1 MQGVDA
7 FALILGLVMLFVLI
21 FAGIGKYARRVNG
34 TDSNNNNA
42 GTSETMNKQ
51 AA

>member
-7 FALILGLVMLFVLI
+7 FALILGLVMLIVLV

-34 TDSNNNNA
+34 TDSSNSGGN
-42 GTSETMNKQ
+42 TEPMNKT

>member
-7 FALILGLVMLFVLI
+7 FALILGLVMLIVLV
-21 FAGIGKYARRVNG
+21 FAGIGKYARRLNG
-34 TDSNNNNA
+34 TDNNNNGGNTEA
-42 GTSETMNKQ
+42 MNKT